1 MAPAGPIL
9 RLSSVR
15 SVEMFGRVVGK
26 LDFTLEAGD
35 LALIDARDSALAAGF
50 ADLCCG
56 LHHPAEG
63 AVRFLQRDW
72 SRQPPEMADALRGL
86 IGRVMNNPGWFRFLD
101 AATNILLRQFHHTRT
116 DLEALRAEAAGLAA
130 HFGLPGLPSGS
141 IAKLSPADLTRAGY
155 VRAFLGK
162 PKLVILESPVRG
174 LYHDMVPA
182 LLNSIAEIRDQG
194 GAAIWLTRSRL
205 VWDNPAF
212 PATHRLRLDH
222 LGLAEHKVAA

>member
-1 MAPAGPIL
+1 MAQTAPIL

-15 SVEMFGRVVGK
+15 SVELFGRIVGK
-26 LDFTLEAGD
+26 LDFTLEAGE
-35 LALIDARDSALAAGF
+35 LALIDARDTALAAAF

-63 AVRFLQRDW
+63 TVRFLQRDW

-86 IGRVMNNPGWFRFLD
+86 IGRVLSEPGWLRFLD
-101 AATNILLRQFHHTRT
+101 ASVNILLRQIHHTRT
-116 DLEALRAEAAGLAA
+116 DLDTLYAEAAEFAV
-130 HFGLPGLPSGS
+130 HFGLPGLPSGP
-141 IAKLSPADLTRAGY
+141 ITKLSRSDLTRAGY
-155 VRAFLGK
+155 VRAFVGQ
-162 PKLVILESPVRG
+162 PKLVILESPVQG

-182 LLNSIAEIRDQG
+182 LLNRIAEVRDQG

-205 VWDNPAF
+205 VWDNAAF

-222 LGLAEHKVAA
+222 LGLSERKVAA

>member
-1 MAPAGPIL
+1 MAQTDPIL
-9 RLSSVR
+9 RLSNVR

-26 LDFTLEAGD
+26 LNLTLEAGD
-35 LALIDARDSALAAGF
+35 LALVDARDTALAAGL

-63 AVRFLQRDW
+63 EVRFLQRDW
-72 SRQPPEMADALRGL
+72 SRQPAEMADALRGL
-86 IGRVMNNPGWFRFLD
+86 IGRVMSDPGWFRFLD
-101 AATNILLRQFHHTRT
+101 ASTNILLRQIHHTRS
-116 DLEALRAEAAGLAA
+116 DLETLRAEAAELAA
-130 HFGLPGLPSGS
+130 HFGLPGLPSGP
-141 IAKLSPADLTRAGY
+141 ITKLSQGDLTRAGY
-155 VRAFLGK
+155 VRAFLGQ
-162 PKLVILESPVRG
+162 PKLVILESPVQG

-182 LLNSIAEIRDQG
+182 LLNRIAAIRDQG

-222 LGLAEHKVAA
+222 LGLAERKVAA